1 VKKVDTTP
9 DAFLASL
16 PDDVGSMMTELDS
29 IITSCLQ
36 ERARVLWEGRF
47 WGGTDQH
54 IIGYGDIVQPRPRGE
69 PVEWFLVGLARQQR
83 SFSIYVNAVLDGA
96 YLLER
101 YAGRLGTVKTG
112 AASINFGG
120 LDDVDVD
127 ELKALLSHAHDV
139 SPEDGAAPAV

>member
-1 VKKVDTTP
+1 MQSK
-9 DAFLASL
+9 
-16 PDDVGSMMTELDS
+16 
-29 IITSCLQ
+29 
-36 ERARVLWEGRF
+36 
-47 WGGTDQH
+47 
-54 IIGYGDIVQPRPRGE
+54 PRGD

-112 AASINFGG
+112 AASISFGG